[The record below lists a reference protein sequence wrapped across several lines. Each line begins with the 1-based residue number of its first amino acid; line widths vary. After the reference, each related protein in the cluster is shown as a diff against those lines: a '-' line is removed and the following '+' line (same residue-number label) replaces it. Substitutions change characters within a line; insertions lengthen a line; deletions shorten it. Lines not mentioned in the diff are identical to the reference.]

1 MPLYS
6 TYIINAMLQLSQNEN
21 NYLAPIIAGLS
32 NIKAEFATTPLK
44 ETTMNWFRK
53 YGSKSDYYT
62 YPGSLTTSPCAES
75 VTWIILKNKS
85 KISARQVK

>member
-1 MPLYS
+1 
-6 TYIINAMLQLSQNEN
+6 MLQLSQNDN

-32 NIKAEFATTPLK
+32 NIKAENATTPLK
-44 ETTMNWFRK
+44 ETTMNW
-53 YGSKSDYYT
+53 YDSKSDYYT
-62 YPGSLTTSPCAES
+62 YPGSLTTSPCTES